1 MRNSQREFS
10 IGMLKEERSPGTIA
24 ETINMITDSGL
35 DHQKVCKQLLA
46 ATKGCITDEE
56 FLIAV
61 KAVLTKERA

>member
-24 ETINMITDSGL
+24 ETINMIIDGGL
-35 DHQKVCKQLLA
+35 DHQKVCKQLLTV
-46 ATKGCITDEE
+46 TKGCKTDEE